1 MSDESPVFEK
11 IPVGAGELFTLR
23 VDNINDFNGI
33 NVVPHFHM
41 MDELMWFRESE
52 GSYSIGDEKFT
63 VKNNTLIFVPALLI
77 HEMTLPAAASRAAI
91 LGVAWRASWLQPPVS
106 RMFTKRITEV
116 VAPASSASAV
126 NSCFSWVQATTR
138 SSPWAR
144 ACMNAGASRRHKVE

>member
-63 VKNNTLIFVPALLI
+63 IKNNTLVFVPALLI
-77 HEMTLPAAASRAAI
+77 HEMTLPAAASHKRYLMQFEKEWLEGYDLSPRRPLRRGRLPFRRGSRAPGAAAE
-91 LGVAWRASWLQPPVS
+91 LVRRVQRLYRFAVS
-106 RMFTKRITEV
+106 LPDAERT
-116 VAPASSASAV
+116 A
-126 NSCFSWVQATTR
+126 
-138 SSPWAR
+138 AR
-144 ACMNAGASRRHKVE
+144 L

>member
-63 VKNNTLIFVPALLI
+63 IKNNTLVFVPALLI
-77 HEMTLPAAASRAAI
+77 HEMTLPAAAPLPPARFLLVAGGVRAVGCGGQSARQ
-91 LGVAWRASWLQPPVS
+91 RARDDCGQ
-106 RMFTKRITEV
+106 RR
-116 VAPASSASAV
+116 AR
-126 NSCFSWVQATTR
+126 R
-138 SSPWAR
+138 SYR
-144 ACMNAGASRRHKVE
+144 